1 MAQIKKQIIIV
12 GHAGGNLETFKQIFS
27 DRYEVSENSNVF
39 EALKTIITDR
49 RQMACVV
56 IDVAIPEKDG
66 FAILDAMSK
75 NNILQFMPVIVM
87 MTAQNSPEAELGCYR
102 KGASAVI
109 RKPYEPLVL
118 KERANH
124 WIDLYQSRMQLEER
138 VKEQSEAMRK
148 QFLVMKQQEGNL
160 QMQDD
165 KIISHL
171 CEIIEFRNR
180 ESRFHLQRIRGF
192 SRILAT
198 LIMENYPEYGI
209 TEHTVNLIAQA
220 SVMHDIGKILIS
232 DTILLKPGRLTPD
245 EFDLMKS
252 HTTKGCDILR
262 MVGDVLSEDYFNMS
276 MDIVRHHHE
285 KYDGKGYPDGLKGE
299 ENSIAAQI
307 VGLADVYDALVS
319 ERVYKSAY
327 TPEKAHEMIKN
338 GECGLFSIRLMNCF
352 DIAQPTLESLA
363 KKTRNAELEGSDD
376 EAP

>member
-1 MAQIKKQIIIV
+1 MAQIKKRIIIV
-12 GHAGGNLETFKQIFS
+12 GHAGGNLETFRQIFS
-27 DRYEVSENSNVF
+27 DRYEVSENDNVF
-39 EALKTIITDR
+39 EALKSIITER
-49 RQMACVV
+49 RETACVV
-56 IDVAIPEKDG
+56 IDVALPEKDG
-66 FAILDAMSK
+66 YAILDAMGK

-124 WIDLYQSRMQLEER
+124 WIDLYQSRIQLEQR

-148 QFLVMKQQEGNL
+148 QFQVMQKQEGTL
-160 QMQDD
+160 QMTDE
-165 KIISHL
+165 KIIGHL

-180 ESRFHLQRIRGF
+180 ESKFHLQRVRGF
-192 SRILAT
+192 STILAT
-198 LIMENYPEYGI
+198 LIMENYPEYGL
-209 TEHTVNLIAQA
+209 TQHTVDLIGQA
-220 SVMHDIGKILIS
+220 SVMHDVGKILIS
-232 DTILLKPGRLTPD
+232 DTILLKPGRLTSD

-252 HTTKGCDILR
+252 HTTRGCDILR
-262 MVGDVLSEDYFNMS
+262 MVGDMLGEEYFNMC

-285 KYDGKGYPDGLKGE
+285 KYDGKGYPDALKGE

-352 DIAQPTLESLA
+352 DIAQPSLEALA
-363 KKTRNAELEGSDD
+363 KKTRSAELSGNED
-376 EAP
+376 EEI